1 MPHTKNSAFTS
12 AYATITHWTAT
23 GPAWHK
29 AATAGTAALL
39 AIIAWR
45 ALVSTQRG
53 IRRKI
58 ATSDEPMDPFT
69 IIVTVMA
76 TALSIDGM
84 WAVFGNLHLVTP
96 ARIVSCGVLEAS
108 GFAFMRLARNDI
120 KAGRPATAHTVI
132 VWALAI
138 LSGLLSAAASKSAI
152 ETIVRL
158 VFPSLAVQ
166 LCHSWFLPIPTEVTL
181 TQRQKGKRAWRYVKA
196 TRRVARARTP
206 LSRWAAGQL
215 LALESDRL
223 TKRSLMTGDPSAVL
237 DAAEQ
242 AATAEALAALGI
254 TPSAPEVHLALPA
267 APRARHR
274 ANRTYRPASER
285 TDKEICDAV
294 TAANQQAT
302 ATGGAPMT
310 ARAIAREMRIGQDRA
325 RKILKML
332 AAGG

>member
-1 MPHTKNSAFTS
+1 MPRSKNSAFTS

-29 AATAGTAALL
+29 AAAAGAAAAL
-39 AIIAWR
+39 AIIIWR
-45 ALVSTQRG
+45 ALHITRNAA
-53 IRRKI
+53 RRTL
-58 ATSDEPMDPFT
+58 AASDEPMDPFT
-69 IIVTVMA
+69 IIITVMA
-76 TALSIDGM
+76 TGLSIDGM
-84 WAVFGNLHLVTP
+84 WAVFGSLHLVTP

-108 GFAFMRLARNDI
+108 GFAFMRLARKDI
-120 KAGRPATAHTVI
+120 KAGRPATAHTII

-196 TRRVARARTP
+196 NRRLARARTP
-206 LSRWAAGQL
+206 ISRWAAGQL

-237 DAAEQ
+237 DAAER
-242 AATAEALAALGI
+242 AATTEALAALGI
-254 TPSAPEVHLALPA
+254 TPSAPRVHPVPPPA
-267 APRARHR
+267 PTARHR
-274 ANRTYRPASER
+274 APRTYKPIRER
-285 TDKEICDAV
+285 TDDEIRESV
-294 TAANQQAT
+294 IAANQQA
-302 ATGGAPMT
+302 AANGGAPLS
-310 ARAIAREMRIGQDRA
+310 ARAIAREMRIGQNRA
-325 RKILKML
+325 RDILKTIP
-332 AAGG
+332 AGS